1 MEVSETQGGEMGD
14 KLKQTKD
21 FAGKLEEMN
30 IPPAERPQLMQ
41 GAGLF
46 FDRGWPSNYVS
57 VGWAARAVAGL
68 IPPVYGGIDS
78 ANEYTALVESAKKK

>member
-1 MEVSETQGGEMGD
+1 MGD

-21 FAGKLEEMN
+21 FAEKLEQMN
-30 IPPAERPQLMQ
+30 IPLAERPQLMK
-41 GAGLF
+41 GAELF

-68 IPPVYGGIDS
+68 VPPVYGGINS
-78 ANEYTALVESAKKK
+78 VNEFTVLMEDAKKK